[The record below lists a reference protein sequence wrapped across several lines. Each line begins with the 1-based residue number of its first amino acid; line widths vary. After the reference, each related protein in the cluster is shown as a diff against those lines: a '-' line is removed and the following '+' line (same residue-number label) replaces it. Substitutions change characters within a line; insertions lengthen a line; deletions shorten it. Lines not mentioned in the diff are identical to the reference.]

1 MPIVGVDVSKRKLD
15 SALLIDSERMKVRT
29 KVVANNAS
37 GFEQLLAF
45 ACRHGRCASEG
56 LHFVMEATGVYHEA
70 AALALHR
77 AGACVTV
84 ANPAQV
90 RDFAKGLAV
99 RTKTDAKDSVVLARY
114 GHLAKPKAWAPP
126 PESVL
131 VLKSLIR
138 RIEAIET
145 DIRREKNRLEKAE
158 VANAPAPVRDSLE
171 KSLAFLEA
179 QKAELERLIDD
190 HIDRHPELKEDQAL
204 LRSIPAIGPK
214 VARRMMTLLRSR
226 NFKDATQA
234 AAFTGLVPVHHQ
246 SGESVRGPS
255 RLSKN
260 GDASVRRLLYMA
272 AVVAIRHN
280 PDVRA
285 LYQRL
290 RARGKSKMSALGAA
304 MRKLVHICYGVLKHQ
319 RPYQPQSTLNT

>member
-1 MPIVGVDVSKRKLD
+1 MWCVGVDVSKKKLD
-15 SALLIDSERMKVRT
+15 SALLIDPERVKVRT
-29 KVVANNAS
+29 KAVANTPS
-37 GFEQLLAF
+37 GFEQLIAF
-45 ACRHGRCASEG
+45 ACRHARCEPGS

-77 AGACVTV
+77 AGATVSV

-114 GHLAKPKAWAPP
+114 GHLAKPRAWVPP
-126 PESVL
+126 PEAVL
-131 VLKSLIR
+131 ALKSLIR

-145 DIRREKNRLEKAE
+145 DILREHNRLEKAE
-158 VANAPAPVRDSLE
+158 VANAPAPVRDSLK
-171 KSLAFLEA
+171 KSLAFLEQ

-214 VARRMMTLLRSR
+214 VSRRMISLLRSR
-226 NFKDATQA
+226 PFNSAAQA

-246 SGESVRGPS
+246 SGESVRSPS

-260 GDASVRRLLYMA
+260 GDAGLRRLLYMA

-290 RARGKSKMSALGAA
+290 RASGKSKMSALGAA

-319 RPYQPQSTLNT
+319 RPYQPQNTINA